1 MALRTVS
8 TIGKKDSGEKSKKW
22 FAIAVGVIMLMSV
35 AGFVLSFNPSAQQ
48 TSFRY
53 GGLLF
58 KQDQQQG
65 LFTTEANGRQIDFF
79 YRPEDVLD
87 IEVPARVVEKLTG
100 SRVAY
105 VTYGWNSTLAQAM
118 ALLQFDAANI
128 LDAIYG
134 TFVQPAF
141 TTANLTNFS
150 VITCEDATSFI
161 PVLLLQEANN
171 TAIGLDSGNQD
182 CIVLN
187 ASSETGFLR
196 AADRLKYAIISAG
209 AAGANG
215 GQGGQ

>member
-35 AGFVLSFNPSAQQ
+35 AGFVLSFNPSTQQ

-65 LFTTEANGRQIDFF
+65 FFTTEANSRQIDFF
-79 YRPEDVLD
+79 YRPEDVLE
-87 IEVPARVVEKLTG
+87 IEVPAGAVEKLTG
-100 SRVAY
+100 SRVVY
-105 VTYGWNSTLAQAM
+105 VTYGWNSTLAESM
-118 ALLQFDAANI
+118 ALLQFDTANI
-128 LDAIYG
+128 LDAKHG
-134 TFVQPAF
+134 VFVQPAF
-141 TTANLTNFS
+141 TTPNPAINIS
-150 VITCEDATSFI
+150 IITCNDATSFI

-187 ASSETGFLR
+187 ASSETGFWK

-215 GQGGQ
+215 GQ